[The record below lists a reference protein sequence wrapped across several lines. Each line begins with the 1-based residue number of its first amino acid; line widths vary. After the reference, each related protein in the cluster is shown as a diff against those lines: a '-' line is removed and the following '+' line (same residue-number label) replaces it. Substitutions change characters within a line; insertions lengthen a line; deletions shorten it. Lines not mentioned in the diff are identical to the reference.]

1 MPTFF
6 AHAQAIGRLEGRWIT
21 CDEMEFTIEGEKIM
35 WEDGDVWTIEAA
47 ALGGGSRCIGMAA
60 VRARAFQ
67 VEEPRQHSETPG
79 GRDCSRLTVHAV
91 NRIRAIAP

>member
-47 ALGGGSRCIGMAA
+47 AMGA
-60 VRARAFQ
+60 
-67 VEEPRQHSETPG
+67 
-79 GRDCSRLTVHAV
+79 
-91 NRIRAIAP
+91 